1 MMLFLFFY
9 GSYYYVHVN
18 VSQDSR
24 QFFQFGLIYDLYL
37 SSWKLSFTFVQVS
50 RRQRERGTEF
60 LLIRSARATEID
72 VIITFTSCLLVSD
85 TSRILLP
92 DILLQD

>member
-37 SSWKLSFTFVQVS
+37 FSWKLSFTFVQVS
-50 RRQRERGTEF
+50 RRQRDR
-60 LLIRSARATEID
+60 IS
-72 VIITFTSCLLVSD
+72 SD
-85 TSRILLP
+85 TKRTRHRNRRDNNFYELP
-92 DILLQD
+92 PGE